1 MIRQEEETKGIHIGK
16 MEVKL
21 SLFADGMIV
30 FTENPK
36 GSAKKLLNLISEF
49 SKVGGIQNQYSEIN
63 DILYTNNELSERE
76 AKKKIP
82 FTIETKKL

>member
-1 MIRQEEETKGIHIGK
+1 